1 MIRLTMKRASLSAT
15 TAAGASKLVTRLS
28 KLGNPFLKTGLDAQ
42 RAILKGKHLVE
53 FDSES
58 ESRYSAIRRII
69 WGEAFLAEGELYLVA
84 EETIP
89 GGRRFLYLAAV
100 TDGPP
105 SKLMEAFTKEVEN
118 ELKVKLAS
126 FYYTTAEFD
135 ELKEKVQEG
144 FEKPSADEIAM
155 AAVLTDRDLRSLAIA
170 IKQAGG
176 LLVSDLAKQLK
187 SSPSADV
194 EAIRAR
200 MDGSGLLATET
211 VVLCRSTSRQAFR
224 VPSSQPIASFSAQG
238 VRCGCGRPIGE
249 ERQEEAVSLTEQ
261 AMNLLDKS
269 RWLSIIVHQELIA
282 AGIQPDRI
290 LIEAML
296 EGDEIDCL
304 ADVNGEL
311 TLFELKDKEFS
322 LGEAYSFGA
331 KIGIIEPTH
340 GVIVTTARVGADA
353 KQHLSR
359 AMQPRDAGR
368 TRRPPS
374 SPGVRDAARLNIVY
388 VEGTRTLGQ
397 EIRRFVS
404 EVSKRDATHLTQR
417 VINSRSISAAD
428 IVKSIQP
435 AIPRQAVPTPSPTT
449 V

>member
-1 MIRLTMKRASLSAT
+1 MKRALLST
-15 TAAGASKLVTRLS
+15 STAASASKLVNRLS

-58 ESRYSAIRRII
+58 ETESRYSAVRRMI
-69 WGEAFLAEGELYLVA
+69 WGEAFIAENELYLVA
-84 EETIP
+84 EETLP
-89 GGRRFLYLAAV
+89 GGRRVLYLAAV
-100 TDGPP
+100 TDGTP
-105 SKLMEAFTKEVEN
+105 SDLMEAFTKEVEQ
-118 ELKVKLAS
+118 ELRIELAP
-126 FYYTTAEFD
+126 YWYTTGEFD
-135 ELKEKVQEG
+135 DLKDKVQEG
-144 FEKPSADEIAM
+144 FEKPSSGEIAM
-155 AAVLTDRDLRSLAIA
+155 ASVLMDRDLRSLAIA

-187 SSPSADV
+187 SSPNADV
-194 EAIRAR
+194 EAIRRR
-200 MDGSGLLATET
+200 MDDSKLLITET

-224 VPSSQPIASFSAQG
+224 VPSSQSIASFSAQG

-249 ERQEEAVSLTEQ
+249 ERQEEALSLTEQ

-296 EGDEIDCL
+296 EGDEVDCV

-331 KIGIIEPTH
+331 KIGIIEPMH
-340 GVIVTTARVGADA
+340 GVIVTTAHVGADA
-353 KQHLSR
+353 KQHLNR
-359 AMQPRDAGR
+359 AMQFRDNGRPRRPNASGPRDSR
-368 TRRPPS
+368 M
-374 SPGVRDAARLNIVY
+374 NIVY
-388 VEGTRTLGQ
+388 IEGTRTLGK
-397 EIRRFVS
+397 EIRKFAS
-404 EVSKRDATHLTQR
+404 EVSKKDAIHFTRR

-428 IVKSIQP
+428 IVRSIQP
-435 AIPRQAVPTPSPTT
+435 AIPRQVAPAPSPATS
-449 V
+449 